1 MPAGRHTPQWVA
13 AVVAAFV
20 MGVTGCG
27 SASAGAGTAV
37 APARSTTP
45 PSVGPPTSAE
55 ATTEATTPSAVPS
68 TVATSATSE
77 GVESGA
83 SVPPSRPREI
93 YFPRFGVTVPVAG
106 APCPVVNGLL
116 DPDRTA
122 YGVACFYTAGDKP
135 YTLPASA
142 TKDVTVLAGHTYRFG
157 QAAFNVLYDWKAQ
170 TFAASAGDELWL
182 RTEASGDQWL
192 VYRAVAFHTP
202 PKSGLAT
209 DASVWGTGPL
219 PSRLLTIGC
228 LQPTDLKKAATQ
240 NVVVAWD
247 FARVARR

>member
-1 MPAGRHTPQWVA
+1 MTRKAGWLSVRHTGPGLAAAILAVA
-13 AVVAAFV
+13 V
-20 MGVTGCG
+20 GVSGCG
-27 SASAGAGTAV
+27 AAGAVSVQSAPSATSSTAPIATPSTDSSTE
-37 APARSTTP
+37 APSPTASGPSGAASEIAPSIP
-45 PSVGPPTSAE
+45 PSV
-55 ATTEATTPSAVPS
+55 
-68 TVATSATSE
+68 
-77 GVESGA
+77 
-83 SVPPSRPREI
+83 PREA
-93 YFPRFGVTVPVAG
+93 YFPRAGVTVPIDG
-106 APCPVVNGLL
+106 KPCPVVNGLL

-122 YGVACFYTAGDKP
+122 YGVACFYTAADKP
-135 YTLPASA
+135 YTLPASG

-170 TFAASAGDELWL
+170 TFAAAAGDELWL

-192 VYRAVAFHTP
+192 VYRAIAFHTP

-219 PSRLLTIGC
+219 PNRLLTIGC